1 MYIGGSA
8 AISFLQFIRK
18 TLTKYSGPSRFTE
31 SRNRHAMLEAEP
43 ESDVE
48 PFEDFVSPQTK
59 LELIKCFLHAVC
71 PFLPSQGFH

>member
-1 MYIGGSA
+1 MYVGGSA

-43 ESDVE
+43 ESNVE
-48 PFEDFVSPQTK
+48 PFEDFVSSHTK
-59 LELIKCFLHAVC
+59 LELIKSFLHAVS
-71 PFLPSQGFH
+71 LSRSLL

>member
-1 MYIGGSA
+1 VYIGGSA

-43 ESDVE
+43 ESDIE
-48 PFEDFVSPQTK
+48 PFEDFVSPQAK
-59 LELIKCFLHAVC
+59 LELIKCFLHAVGLS
-71 PFLPSQGFH
+71 PK